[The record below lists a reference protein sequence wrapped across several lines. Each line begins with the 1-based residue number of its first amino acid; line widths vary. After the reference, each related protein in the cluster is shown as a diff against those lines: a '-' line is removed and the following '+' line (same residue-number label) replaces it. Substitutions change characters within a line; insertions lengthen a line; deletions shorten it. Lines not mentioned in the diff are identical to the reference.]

1 MESYIEGLNEFDKNC
16 NELST
21 WMSALESRLKAE
33 LGLRATLGLK
43 KSQLTNLRAIEEEA
57 SDEQYKFAR
66 VKRRTNRVQ
75 YPDGTTRVG
84 NLHLTYRSICAQT
97 QQAAKDAANRLQQ
110 HQTFSNDATTS
121 ENWIKERQIQLDA
134 LVDISNID
142 RAELEKRLVS
152 ARRIAAERQGG
163 ENIFH
168 LAVGRASSVYSGTS
182 QQGIRAIE
190 LRVKSLEEMW
200 SSFVNSMRHTEERIT
215 LGLTQWTTWKSALSA
230 AETWL
235 TKAEQLTNFDDSDS
249 DYSDSGSPIIALH
262 KLQSLVGDCKGHGK
276 ILCVDQIDK
285 QLKQL
290 NSVFTVQEK
299 ALEAQSLIMDRF
311 LQVQSKAEIALKE
324 VTQRTDAD
332 HVINESINDFNDW
345 VAEQK
350 LKFASLSEPDGSTTE
365 MDKAINQLNEMIKT
379 TLPFGDEKCRRFN
392 EQTTQEWCQLKQD
405 IHDQLKVITD
415 NHADLIKFVNE
426 IDTFDGWLKVKSSE
440 INSDSAFKIDLLQD
454 GKESVF
460 LTQTFKSG
468 RFLGFALVSRPDI
481 KILDDTTAKTKRPDR
496 DSNSGSPHY

>member
-1 MESYIEGLNEFDKNC
+1 MGVLIK
-16 NELST
+16 
-21 WMSALESRLKAE
+21 
-33 LGLRATLGLK
+33 
-43 KSQLTNLRAIEEEA
+43 
-57 SDEQYKFAR
+57 
-66 VKRRTNRVQ
+66 
-75 YPDGTTRVG
+75 
-84 NLHLTYRSICAQT
+84 
-97 QQAAKDAANRLQQ
+97 
-110 HQTFSNDATTS
+110 TTS
-121 ENWIKERQIQLDA
+121 DSFIKL
-134 LVDISNID
+134 
-142 RAELEKRLVS
+142 
-152 ARRIAAERQGG
+152 
-163 ENIFH
+163 
-168 LAVGRASSVYSGTS
+168 
-182 QQGIRAIE
+182 
-190 LRVKSLEEMW
+190 
-200 SSFVNSMRHTEERIT
+200 
-215 LGLTQWTTWKSALSA
+215 
-230 AETWL
+230 
-235 TKAEQLTNFDDSDS
+235 
-249 DYSDSGSPIIALH
+249 
-262 KLQSLVGDCKGHGK
+262 
-276 ILCVDQIDK
+276 
-285 QLKQL
+285 
-290 NSVFTVQEK
+290 FTVQEK

-460 LTQTFKSG
+460 LRAKSSIITKIFGTFLES
-468 RFLGFALVSRPDI
+468 
-481 KILDDTTAKTKRPDR
+481 IL
-496 DSNSGSPHY
+496 